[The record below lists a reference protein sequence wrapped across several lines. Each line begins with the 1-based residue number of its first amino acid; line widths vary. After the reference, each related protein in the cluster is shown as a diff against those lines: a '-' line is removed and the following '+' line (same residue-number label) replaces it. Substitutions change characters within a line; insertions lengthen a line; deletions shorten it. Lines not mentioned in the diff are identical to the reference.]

1 MVDTAAWRR
10 NNTLLV
16 AKKLAQ
22 KNRKARWSLG
32 NLKERLQELD
42 VKETTSQ
49 QQQAESPVPTH
60 RIYQQCFPC
69 GTLSAHLHDLIA
81 GERPQRRQR
90 RFGSA
95 ADAGVVLRQV
105 LHAHS

>member
-10 NNTLLV
+10 NNTLLT

-49 QQQAESPVPTH
+49 QQA
-60 RIYQQCFPC
+60 
-69 GTLSAHLHDLIA
+69 
-81 GERPQRRQR
+81 
-90 RFGSA
+90 RFKNCM
-95 ADAGVVLRQV
+95 
-105 LHAHS
+105 